1 MRNVKDVKRSGIL
14 FENQSTSIKLQTRG
28 EWWFVLEYEPP
39 QNTETDKKNKKKS
52 PHTSAA
58 ALLLTPWYCTSV
70 CICLPLL
77 TLVGALLGALPRL
90 SVTAGSAHT
99 WLCEGSAWSAVTDFT
114 DICPHSETSC
124 NMNYWRR
131 THADLCH
138 DYAKQYTLPH
148 SRELRRAMW
157 TAALTLFGNL
167 FLSYKHGNF
176 GSSVE
181 FR

>member
-28 EWWFVLEYEPP
+28 EWLVHFGV
-39 QNTETDKKNKKKS
+39 QTTTKQIQTKKKKS

-99 WLCEGSAWSAVTDFT
+99 WLWGISMIGCHWFHWHLSPQWDKLQHELLKTYTCRSVSWLRQTIHFATLQRAEESHVD
-114 DICPHSETSC
+114 SC
-124 NMNYWRR
+124 FNPFWQSVPVLQ
-131 THADLCH
+131 T
-138 DYAKQYTLPH
+138 
-148 SRELRRAMW
+148 RELW
-157 TAALTLFGNL
+157 
-167 FLSYKHGNF
+167 
-176 GSSVE
+176 E
-181 FR
+181 FCRT

>member
-28 EWWFVLEYEPP
+28 EWLVHFGV
-39 QNTETDKKNKKKS
+39 QTTTKQIQTKKKKKS

-77 TLVGALLGALPRL
+77 TLVGVLLGALPRL

-181 FR
+181 LR